1 MRQEIRII
9 SLFLPFRL
17 GRVNCYLVKEEN
29 GCVLIDTGCSNR
41 RAYLQ
46 KELESSDC
54 RSGQLK
60 LVILTHGDF
69 DHSGNAA
76 YLRREFSA
84 IIAMHHDDLG
94 MVERGDMFW
103 NREKSNILVKILA
116 STVSGFGKSERLKP
130 DIYIDDGDD
139 LSQYGFDARVLH
151 LPGHSKGSIGIL
163 TARGDLFCGDLLE
176 NTGKPG
182 LNSVLDAPEIAKV
195 SLEKLNSLGIKTVY
209 PGHGKPFQMEVLTK
223 NR

>member
-9 SLFLPFRL
+9 SLFLLFRL

-29 GCVLIDTGCSNR
+29 GCILIDTGCSNR
-41 RAYLQ
+41 RTYLR

-60 LVILTHGDF
+60 IIVLTHGDF

-76 YLRREFSA
+76 YLRREFNT
-84 IIAMHHDDLG
+84 IIAMHQDDLG
-94 MVERGDMFW
+94 MVEFGNMSW

-116 STVSGFGKSERLKP
+116 PIVSGFGKSERLKP

-151 LPGHSKGSIGIL
+151 LPGHSNGSIGIL

-176 NTGKPG
+176 NTDKPG
-182 LNSVLDAPEIAKV
+182 LNSVLDAPEIAKA
-195 SLEKLNSLGIKTVY
+195 SLEKLNSLGIRTVY
-209 PGHGKPFQMEVLTK
+209 PGHG
-223 NR
+223 